1 MSPAERVSTARIASP
16 DRPLSSFL
24 ESSTPVYMA
33 GAIIGISVA
42 FLLILGLLPLL
53 R

>member
-1 MSPAERVSTARIASP
+1 MSPAEQSSTARSASP
-16 DRPLSSFL
+16 NRPLSSFL
-24 ESSTPVYMA
+24 ESSTPVYVA

-42 FLLILGLLPLL
+42 LLLILGLLPLL